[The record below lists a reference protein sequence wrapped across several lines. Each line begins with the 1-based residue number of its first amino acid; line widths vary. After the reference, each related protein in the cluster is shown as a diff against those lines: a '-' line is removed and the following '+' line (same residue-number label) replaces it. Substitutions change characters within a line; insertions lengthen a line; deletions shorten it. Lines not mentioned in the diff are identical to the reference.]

1 MIYLHLFKTQQE
13 HDNIYNCSS
22 EEYIEPWVGYVE
34 QTDSVSFNMPPCP
47 PDYTKEYFTI
57 ELLQSGKITNGYLG
71 HSIDYSAN
79 DGETWTIMRENE
91 ETPIYDAGQK
101 ILMRSTSPMVEETN
115 ENFGFTVN
123 APFNVSGNILSLNY
137 GENFTEHTTF
147 DGWANWICGGLFA
160 NSQVVSAENLILP
173 APSMSSHYQA
183 MFSGCT
189 QLIAAPQLTG
199 TTLQQKCYHRMFKG
213 CTALTTAPE
222 LPALSIPKS
231 AYTEMFSGCTSLNYI
246 KAMFT
251 TTPSTRYTQNWVS
264 GVASSG
270 TFVKNSAASWNV
282 RGVNGIPTGWNVET
296 AET

>member
-189 QLIAAPQLTG
+189 QLIAAPRLTG
-199 TTLQQKCYHRMFKG
+199 TTLQQKCS
-213 CTALTTAPE
+213 TAPE
-222 LPALSIPKS
+222 LPALSIPNS